1 MSDETPMLEAETR
14 QSKTPVWKWLI
25 CMNLFFA
32 TVLNYLD
39 RQTMAI
45 CADPIKDEF
54 GLNNEQLGEL
64 FSAFRWAYAAL
75 HIPAGLL
82 VDRFPVRMIYTI
94 AVGVWSL
101 AGAAAGFVRSFVTLA
116 FTRGALGVGEAFN
129 WPCALRVTANLLPP
143 KDRALGNGMFQSGTA
158 FGPIIAILMV
168 APIAKYFGWRP
179 AFMLV
184 GGLGALWIV
193 AWLLMTKGRNIESAD
208 YQQAEVEKGKSGSG
222 SILKQFKIILA
233 NPGFWILLIAAGTIN
248 PCLYFLAEWTVIYIQ
263 DQKGLGENLLRAAF
277 ITIPIF
283 VGLDLGNLS
292 GGGLVKYLTHKGWT
306 VRRARGVTVFCG
318 ACLVSSAIIAD
329 ASRNPYICVALLGV
343 TGFGIATVMTNW
355 LACIQDISFANVGLT
370 MGLLGGFGCVT
381 GALVN
386 PMIGRY
392 VDQTHHYHNVF
403 IALAMA
409 PMIAS
414 ISIILF
420 DTIIARQRKAAT

>member
-1 MSDETPMLEAETR
+1 MTDEIPMLEDGKKR
-14 QSKTPVWKWLI
+14 SKTPMWKWLI
-25 CMNLFFA
+25 CGNLFLA

-54 GLNNEQLGEL
+54 GLNNEQLGQL
-64 FSAFRWAYAAL
+64 FSSFRWAYAAL

-82 VDRFPVRMIYTI
+82 ADRFPVRMIYTF
-94 AVGVWSL
+94 AVGLWSL
-101 AGAAAGFVRSFVTLA
+101 AGAAAGFARSFVTLA

-143 KDRALGNGMFQSGTA
+143 EERGLGNGMFQSGTA
-158 FGPIIAILMV
+158 FGPIIAILLV
-168 APIAKYFGWRP
+168 GPIAKYYGWRP

-208 YQQAEVEKGKSGSG
+208 YQQAEVDKGKSGSG
-222 SILKQFKIILA
+222 SMLKQFKVILA
-233 NPGFWILLIAAGTIN
+233 NPGFWVLLIAAGTIN

-263 DQKGLGENLLRAAF
+263 DQKSIEDLLLATF
-277 ITIPIF
+277 FTIPIF
-283 VGLDLGNLS
+283 VGLDLGNIC

-306 VRRARGVTVFCG
+306 IRRARGVIVFFG
-318 ACLVSSAIIAD
+318 ACLVSIAIIAD
-329 ASRNPYICVALLGV
+329 AAKNPYLCVALLGV
-343 TGFGIATVMTNW
+343 TGFGIAAVMTNW

-392 VDQTHHYHNVF
+392 VDQTQHYHNVF
-403 IALAMA
+403 IALAIA
-409 PMIAS
+409 PMIAC

-420 DTIIARQRKAAT
+420 DTINARKKNA